1 MRYIAG
7 VFLVIAALATLGY
20 TRVGEPQEGG
30 VRLAYINSNE
40 IIAQTPGAAEA
51 QATFDREMAR
61 WRSEV
66 QALADS
72 LQQMISTYEQQQ
84 VMLSPEKRQERQ
96 QEILQK
102 RLAYEQRLNDLQ
114 QVAQRRQ
121 QELVQPIFERITGA
135 LAKIRDEHNYT
146 MIFDAAAGALI
157 AADTTLD
164 ITDMVIERLKQ
175 QAGGQEGQ
183 SKQP

>member
-1 MRYIAG
+1 VRYSASAIVVAS
-7 VFLVIAALATLGY
+7 VLALIGY
-20 TRVGEPQEGG
+20 RGISEPQGG
-30 VRLAYINSNE
+30 ELKLAYINSNE
-40 IIAQTPGAAEA
+40 IIAQTPGASDA

-72 LQQMISTYEQQQ
+72 LQDMISTYEQQQ

-96 QEILQK
+96 QDILQK
-102 RLAYEQRLNDLQ
+102 RLEYDQRLADLQ

-121 QELVQPIFERITGA
+121 AELIQPIYERITST
-135 LAKIRDEHNYT
+135 LSQIRQEQSYT
-146 MIFDAAAGALI
+146 MIFDTAAGALI

-164 ITDMVIERLKQ
+164 ITNLVISRLEAE
-175 QAGGQEGQ
+175 AGSEGGTQ
-183 SKQP
+183 N

>member
-1 MRYIAG
+1 VRYTAG
-7 VFLVIAALATLGY
+7 AVLVATTLAMLGY
-20 TRVGEPQEGG
+20 KGIGEPQGSE
-30 VRLAYINSNE
+30 VRLAYIDSNE

-61 WRSEV
+61 WKAEA

-96 QEILQK
+96 QQILQK
-102 RLAYEQRLNDLQ
+102 QLEYDKRLKDLE
-114 QVAQRRQ
+114 QVAQRRRA
-121 QELVQPIFERITGA
+121 ELIQPIFESITGA
-135 LAKIRDEHNYT
+135 LAQIRDEENFT

-164 ITDMVIERLKQ
+164 ITDVVIERLKQ
-175 QAGGQEGQ
+175 QRGGQEGAAN
-183 SKQP
+183 QP